1 MFNII
6 EKRNILFAIPCA
18 IIIVGIICFFIFGGL
33 NTDIDFT
40 GGTAMEIDLGE
51 KFDENAVRDAVAKVE
66 GVKVSSVQSSGAN
79 KAILK
84 TAELPHETLVKVQDA
99 VKAAFPNSEISS
111 VDSVD
116 ATMGREM
123 WLSAVK
129 AIALAVVLMLAY
141 IWFRFELYSGISA
154 VLALCHD
161 VIIIIAFY
169 AIFQFPV
176 NSTFIAA
183 ILTILGYSINATI
196 VVFDRVRENYAKAK
210 RLPFEDT
217 VNKSIFQTLG
227 RSICTTITTLLPVIM
242 LFALGVSSIRQF
254 TLTLIIG
261 LVAGTYSS
269 VFLAGSVWAW
279 LKGIQD
285 KMKAKKAQKR

>member
-6 EKRNILFAIPCA
+6 EKRKILFAIPCA
-18 IIIVGIICFFIFGGL
+18 IILVGLICYFVFGGL

-40 GGTAMEIDLGE
+40 GGTAMEIELGE
-51 KFDENAVRDAVAKVE
+51 EFNEDAIRDAVATVE
-66 GVKVSSVQSSGAN
+66 GVKLSTVQSSGAN
-79 KAILK
+79 KAIVK

-99 VKAAFPNSEISS
+99 IKQAFVNAEIIS

-123 WLSAVK
+123 WWSALK
-129 AIALAVVLMLAY
+129 AIALAVVLMLVY

-196 VVFDRVRENYAKAK
+196 VVFDRIRENMKIMRK
-210 RLPFEDT
+210 DT
-217 VNKSIFQTLG
+217 FANVVNKSIWQTLA
-227 RSICTTITTLLPVIM
+227 RSINTSATTLITLVCLYI
-242 LFALGVSSIRQF
+242 LGVTSIKQF
-254 TLTLIIG
+254 VLPLMIG
-261 LVAGTYSS
+261 VLCGTFSS
-269 VFLAGSVWAW
+269 VFMAGQFWV
-279 LKGIQD
+279 LLRG
-285 KMKAKKAQKR
+285 MKAKN

>member
-6 EKRNILFAIPCA
+6 EKRKILFAIPCA
-18 IIIVGIICFFIFGGL
+18 IILVGLICYFVFGGL

-40 GGTAMEIDLGE
+40 GGTAMEIELGE
-51 KFDENAVRDAVAKVE
+51 AFNEDAIRDAVATVE
-66 GVKVSSVQSSGAN
+66 GVKLSTVQSSGAN
-79 KAILK
+79 KAIVK

-99 VKAAFPNSEISS
+99 IKKAFVNAEIIS

-123 WLSAVK
+123 WWSALK
-129 AIALAVVLMLAY
+129 AIALAVVLMLVY

-196 VVFDRVRENYAKAK
+196 VVFDRIRENMKIMRK
-210 RLPFEDT
+210 DT
-217 VNKSIFQTLG
+217 FANVVNKSIWQTLA
-227 RSICTTITTLLPVIM
+227 RSINTSATTLITLVCLYI
-242 LFALGVSSIRQF
+242 LGVTSIKQF
-254 TLTLIIG
+254 VLPLMIG
-261 LVAGTYSS
+261 VLCGTFSS
-269 VFLAGSVWAW
+269 VFMAGQFWV
-279 LKGIQD
+279 LLRG
-285 KMKAKKAQKR
+285 MKAKN

>member
-6 EKRNILFAIPCA
+6 EKRKTVFAIPCA
-18 IIIVGIICFFIFGGL
+18 IILVGLICYFIFGGL

-51 KFDENAVRDAVAKVE
+51 KFNENAVRDAVAKVE

-79 KAILK
+79 NTIIK
-84 TAELPHETLVKVQDA
+84 TTELPHETLVKVQEA
-99 VKAAFPNSEISS
+99 IKAAFPESQINS

-123 WLSAVK
+123 WWSAVK

-196 VVFDRVRENYAKAK
+196 VVFDRVRENVKIMK
-210 RLPFEDT
+210 KDT
-217 VNKSIFQTLG
+217 FANVVNKSIWQTLA
-227 RSICTTITTLLPVIM
+227 RSINTSATTLITLVC
-242 LFALGVSSIRQF
+242 LYVLGVTSIKQF
-254 TLTLIIG
+254 ILPLIIG
-261 LVAGTYSS
+261 VVCGTFSS
-269 VFLAGSVWAW
+269 VFLSGTFWT
-279 LKGIQD
+279 L
-285 KMKAKKAQKR
+285 MKAKKAK

>member
-18 IIIVGIICFFIFGGL
+18 IIIVGIICFFVFGGL

-51 KFDENAVRDAVAKVE
+51 KFNENAVRDAVSKVD

-79 KAILK
+79 RTILK

-99 VKAAFPNSEISS
+99 IKAAFPNAEISS

-161 VIIIIAFY
+161 VIVIIAFY

-196 VVFDRVRENYAKAK
+196 VVFDRIRENT
-210 RLPFEDT
+210 RLMRRESFANI
-217 VNKSIFQTLG
+217 VNKSIWQTLA
-227 RSICTTITTLLPVIM
+227 RSINTSATTLITLVCLYI
-242 LFALGVSSIRQF
+242 LGVTSIKQFALPLMVGV
-254 TLTLIIG
+254 
-261 LVAGTYSS
+261 VCGTFSS
-269 VFLAGSVWAW
+269 VFIAGQFWV
-279 LKGIQD
+279 LMKG
-285 KMKAKKAQKR
+285 KKA

>member
-6 EKRNILFAIPCA
+6 EKRKILFAIPCA
-18 IIIVGIICFFIFGGL
+18 IILVGLICYFVFGGL

-40 GGTAMEIDLGE
+40 GGTAMEIELGE
-51 KFDENAVRDAVAKVE
+51 AFNEDAIRDAVATVE
-66 GVKVSSVQSSGAN
+66 GIKLSTVQSSGAN
-79 KAILK
+79 KAIVK

-99 VKAAFPNSEISS
+99 IKQAFVNAEIIS

-123 WLSAVK
+123 WWSALK
-129 AIALAVVLMLAY
+129 AIALAVVLMLVY

-196 VVFDRVRENYAKAK
+196 VVFDRIRENMKIMRK
-210 RLPFEDT
+210 DT
-217 VNKSIFQTLG
+217 FANVVNKSIWQTLA
-227 RSICTTITTLLPVIM
+227 RSINTSATTLITLVCLYI
-242 LFALGVSSIRQF
+242 LGVTSIKQF
-254 TLTLIIG
+254 VLPLIIG
-261 LVAGTYSS
+261 VLCGTFSS
-269 VFLAGSVWAW
+269 VFMAGQFWV
-279 LKGIQD
+279 LLRG
-285 KMKAKKAQKR
+285 MKAKN

>member
-6 EKRNILFAIPCA
+6 EKRKILFIVPCA
-18 IIIVGIICFFIFGGL
+18 IILVGLICFFAFGGL

-51 KFDENAVRDAVAKVE
+51 KFDENAIRDAVGTVD
-66 GVKVSSVQSSGAN
+66 GVKISTVQSSGTN
-79 KAILK
+79 RAIVK

-99 VKAAFPNSEISS
+99 IKKVFVNADFIS

-123 WLSAVK
+123 WWSALK
-129 AIALAVVLMLAY
+129 AIGLAVVLMLAY

-196 VVFDRVRENYAKAK
+196 VVFDRVRENLTLMRNYS
-210 RLPFEDT
+210 FESV
-217 VNKSIFQTLG
+217 VNKSIWQTLA
-227 RSICTTITTLLPVIM
+227 RSINTSVTTLLTLICLYV
-242 LFALGVSSIRQF
+242 LGVTSIKQF
-254 TLTLIIG
+254 VLPLIIG
-261 LVAGTYSS
+261 VVCGTFSS
-269 VFLAGSVWAW
+269 VFMAGNFWVM
-279 LKGIQD
+279 LKG
-285 KMKAKKAQKR
+285 KNK

>member
-6 EKRNILFAIPCA
+6 EKRKILFAIPCA

-40 GGTAMEIDLGE
+40 GGTAMEIELGE
-51 KFDENAVRDAVAKVE
+51 SFNENTIRDAVATVD
-66 GVKVSSVQSSGAN
+66 GVKVSTVQSSGAN
-79 KAILK
+79 RAIIK

-99 VKAAFPNSEISS
+99 IKSAFPNSEISS

-123 WLSAVK
+123 WWSAIK

-161 VIIIIAFY
+161 VIIIISFY
-169 AIFQFPV
+169 AIFRFPV

-183 ILTILGYSINATI
+183 VLTILGYSINATI
-196 VVFDRVRENYAKAK
+196 VVFDRIRENTKLMRRENFANI
-210 RLPFEDT
+210 
-217 VNKSIFQTLG
+217 VNKSIWQTLA
-227 RSICTTITTLLPVIM
+227 RSINTSATTLITLVC
-242 LFALGVSSIRQF
+242 LYVLGVTSIKQFTIPLMMGVVCGTFSSIFIAGQF
-254 TLTLIIG
+254 WVLM
-261 LVAGTYSS
+261 
-269 VFLAGSVWAW
+269 
-279 LKGIQD
+279 KG
-285 KMKAKKAQKR
+285 KKA

>member
-6 EKRNILFAIPCA
+6 EKRKILFAIPCA
-18 IIIVGIICFFIFGGL
+18 IILVGLICYFVFGGL

-40 GGTAMEIDLGE
+40 GGTAMEIELGE
-51 KFDENAVRDAVAKVE
+51 EFNEDAIRDAVATVE
-66 GVKVSSVQSSGAN
+66 GVKLSTVQSSGAN
-79 KAILK
+79 KAIVK

-99 VKAAFPNSEISS
+99 IKQAFVNAEIIS

-123 WLSAVK
+123 WWSALK
-129 AIALAVVLMLAY
+129 AIALAVVLMLVY

-196 VVFDRVRENYAKAK
+196 VVFDRIRENMKIMRK
-210 RLPFEDT
+210 DT
-217 VNKSIFQTLG
+217 FANVVNKSIWQTLA
-227 RSICTTITTLLPVIM
+227 RSINTSATTLITLVCLYI
-242 LFALGVSSIRQF
+242 LGVTSIKQF
-254 TLTLIIG
+254 VLPLIIG
-261 LVAGTYSS
+261 VLCGTFSS
-269 VFLAGSVWAW
+269 VFMAGQFWV
-279 LKGIQD
+279 LLRG
-285 KMKAKKAQKR
+285 MKAKN

>member
-6 EKRNILFAIPCA
+6 EKRKILFAIPCA
-18 IIIVGIICFFIFGGL
+18 IILVGLICYFVFGGL

-40 GGTAMEIDLGE
+40 GGTAMEIELGE
-51 KFDENAVRDAVAKVE
+51 AFNEDAIRDAVATVE
-66 GVKVSSVQSSGAN
+66 GVKLSTVQSSGAN
-79 KAILK
+79 KAIVK

-99 VKAAFPNSEISS
+99 IKKAFVNAEIIS

-123 WLSAVK
+123 WWSALK
-129 AIALAVVLMLAY
+129 AIALAVVLMLVY

-196 VVFDRVRENYAKAK
+196 VVFDRIRENMKIMRK
-210 RLPFEDT
+210 DT
-217 VNKSIFQTLG
+217 FANVVNKSIWQTLA
-227 RSICTTITTLLPVIM
+227 RSINTSATTLITLVCLYI
-242 LFALGVSSIRQF
+242 LGVTSIKQF
-254 TLTLIIG
+254 VLPLIIG
-261 LVAGTYSS
+261 VLCGTFSS
-269 VFLAGSVWAW
+269 VFMAGQFWV
-279 LKGIQD
+279 LLRG
-285 KMKAKKAQKR
+285 MKAKN